1 MNTVKGILIMA
12 AVFAACLILAIS
24 DPLNLNPDGI
34 NGEGWK
40 VALHFIPVFGFIIYK
55 VFKK

>member
-1 MNTVKGILIMA
+1 MNTVKGILIMV
-12 AVFAACLILAIS
+12 AVFAVCLIVAIS

-40 VALHFIPVFGFIIYK
+40 VALYFIPVFGFIIY
-55 VFKK
+55 

>member
-1 MNTVKGILIMA
+1 MNTVKGILIMV
-12 AVFAACLILAIS
+12 AVFAVCLIVAIS
-24 DPLNLNPDGI
+24 DPLNLNPDGV

-40 VALHFIPVFGFIIYK
+40 VALYFIPAFAIIIYK